1 MNKNLSVSFRHTH
14 CLGNSID
21 SNSIVSGFDDH
32 IRMPV
37 PKRPFVFY
45 KEIQN
50 FTVVPKR
57 RFVFLK
63 QNTKF

>member
-1 MNKNLSVSFRHTH
+1 MPFLH
-14 CLGNSID
+14 NSLYRNRPTAKD
-21 SNSIVSGFDDH
+21 SNSIVSEFDDH

-57 RFVFLK
+57 PFVFLK